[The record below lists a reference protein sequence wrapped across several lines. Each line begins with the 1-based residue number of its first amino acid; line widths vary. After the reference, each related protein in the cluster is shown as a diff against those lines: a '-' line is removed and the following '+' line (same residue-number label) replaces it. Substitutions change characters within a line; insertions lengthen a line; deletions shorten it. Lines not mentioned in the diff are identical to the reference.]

1 MDKGH
6 VKKGTKNPGEAK
18 SLLGKSETRFNYF
31 KDKEI
36 TEKDASIIFEN
47 LYGAIR
53 EATQSL
59 MSFKGYKPY
68 SHEATISFLKEFY
81 SEKFSEEELNKFDRF
96 RILRSDSEYRA
107 VPVTKED
114 AESCLEFAKTFIK
127 KVKLMHNTIEETNG
141 ENKENLK
148 KESKN
153 KKTKKN

>member
-1 MDKGH
+1 LDKGH

-68 SHEATISFLKEFY
+68 SHEATISFLK
-81 SEKFSEEELNKFDRF
+81 KFSEEELNKFDRF

-107 VPVTKED
+107 VPV
-114 AESCLEFAKTFIK
+114 K
-127 KVKLMHNTIEETNG
+127 KKMPNPV
-141 ENKENLK
+141 
-148 KESKN
+148 
-153 KKTKKN
+153 